1 MPIQSQICHWTCT
14 KLTDVHDNYIS
25 ECLNLHQQSTLSPV
39 LQITPVTMQTV
50 NRQYHSYWYFS
61 AGRSTDIPPLE
72 AGDYI
77 QCPHFHALASQW
89 QCSLHSWA
97 VDRKILLCTW
107 IKMPRTTQNYTI
119 YYDQNATIVKGQL
132 NDTKEH
138 SQKRTSSQHIRIY
151 RLYWLNIKL
160 ANVPLT

>member
-1 MPIQSQICHWTCT
+1 MDCQFKVKYICHWTCT
-14 KLTDVHDNYIS
+14 KLMNLHDNNIS

-39 LQITPVTMQTV
+39 VQITPVTMQTV

-61 AGRSTDIPPLE
+61 VGRSTDIPPLE

-97 VDRKILLCTW
+97 IDRKILLYTW
-107 IKMPRTTQNYTI
+107 IKMPRTTQNYI
-119 YYDQNATIVKGQL
+119 YIMIKMLRLWKDNWMTQRNILRG
-132 NDTKEH
+132 EH
-138 SQKRTSSQHIRIY
+138 LRSISGYIEH
-151 RLYWLNIKL
+151 
-160 ANVPLT
+160 